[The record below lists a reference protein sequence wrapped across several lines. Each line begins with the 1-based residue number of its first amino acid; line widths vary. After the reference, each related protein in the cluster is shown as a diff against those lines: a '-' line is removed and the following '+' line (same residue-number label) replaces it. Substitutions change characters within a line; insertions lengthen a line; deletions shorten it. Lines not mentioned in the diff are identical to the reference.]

1 MIVWWILG
9 ILAGLILLLCL
20 TRVGV
25 LVCFGEELSV
35 TVRFGVFR
43 MQILPAK
50 KKPPKH
56 EKKPKEPQEK
66 SDKPVKNKKPFP
78 KPTFQDIRDAVKT
91 LWPHLKKALGR
102 TRRGVRIDPMELS
115 VILGGAEEPAD
126 AARLYGQLHGAV
138 WSGMPVLEQLLV
150 IPHPRIHLD
159 VDFTAGET
167 ALRGRVGLSARIGT
181 LLRIGFTVAVPA
193 LRWLLA
199 YWKQHKQSPI
209 GKDESDGNGKE
220 QPAA

>member
-1 MIVWWILG
+1 MVWWILG

-25 LVCFGEELSV
+25 LICFGEELSV
-35 TVRFGVFR
+35 TARLGCFR
-43 MQILPAK
+43 IQILPAEKRPPKREKKPEKPPKAK
-50 KKPPKH
+50 KKPAG
-56 EKKPKEPQEK
+56 
-66 SDKPVKNKKPFP
+66 NRKPFP
-78 KPTFQDIRDAVKT
+78 KPTLRDIRDAVKT
-91 LWPHLKKALGR
+91 LWPPLKKALNR
-102 TRRGVRIDPMELS
+102 TRRGVRIDPLELS

-126 AARLYGQLHGAV
+126 AAQLYGQLHGAV

-150 IPHPRIHLD
+150 IPHPHIHLD

-167 ALRGRVGLSARIGT
+167 ALRGRAGLSARIGT

-199 YWKQHKQSPI
+199 YWKQHKQSPV